1 MSSEPKNKKKKSP
14 APPTPPA
21 TSTFSSAS
29 PLLTS
34 SSPSNTSNLA
44 SSLMTASMIAA
55 QSDFTAYKSPA
66 VAKYSIELFGDD
78 VSSNNDSE
86 SDDGLIISS
95 NAKSS

>member
-66 VAKYSIELFGDD
+66 VAKNSIEHI
-78 VSSNNDSE
+78 VKCK
-86 SDDGLIISS
+86 IIMSFLPQQLP
-95 NAKSS
+95 KIM